1 MSPHVDS
8 RTSAPA
14 ADQRRAH
21 GEAPAPDA
29 SLPAEQVLFGRQ
41 PIVDRDGRMQ
51 AFELLFRTSRANFAP
66 PADDLV
72 ATSQVLHHVFAE
84 LGVDRALGPYRGFVN
99 CDERILLMP
108 DTLDVLPSE
117 RIVIE
122 ILESVRPDPAII
134 RRLQQLKRA
143 GFLLALDDYDGQA
156 GQPSAFL
163 ALMDFVKI
171 DLARVA
177 DSALGATVAPLRSLN
192 ARLVAEKVQTRE
204 QATICRAAGIDL
216 FQGYY
221 FARPVL
227 VEGRKLD
234 MPQLALLRLLKLL
247 AADADNEKIVEE
259 FKHHPGLSLNMLRI
273 ANSAALQRATP
284 VSSIAQALVVVGRR
298 NLRRWVQL
306 LLYADGTTGTAAN
319 PLLQLAAT
327 RGRLMESLAQALR
340 PGDQEHAELAFMVG
354 ILSLMPVVFGVPFT
368 EILPALPLPPEAE
381 GALLRREGPIGA
393 LLHAVEAQEADARA
407 HPPLPGALDAEA
419 FSRHLA
425 EAMAWANQIG

>member
-1 MSPHVDS
+1 LDS

-14 ADQRRAH
+14 VDARPAR
-21 GEAPAPDA
+21 GEAPHDVA
-29 SLPAEQVLFGRQ
+29 SRPAEQVLFGRQ

-51 AFELLFRTSRANFAP
+51 AFELLFRSGRVNAAR

-122 ILESVRPDPAII
+122 ILESVRPDGAII
-134 RRLQQLKRA
+134 ERLRELKRA
-143 GFLLALDDYDGQA
+143 GYLLALDDYDGESA
-156 GQPSAFL
+156 QPAAFL
-163 ALMDFVKI
+163 GLMDFVKI

-177 DSALGATVAPLRSLN
+177 PSALSATVEPLRGLR

-204 QATICRAAGIDL
+204 QAAQCRAVGIDL

-227 VEGRKLD
+227 VEGRKLG
-234 MPQLALLRLLKLL
+234 MPQLALLRLLHLL
-247 AADADNEKIVEE
+247 AADADNGAIVDE

-273 ANSAALQRATP
+273 ANSAALQRVSP
-284 VSSIAQALVVVGRR
+284 VASISQALVVVGRR

-306 LLYADGTTGTAAN
+306 LLYADGATGTVAN

-327 RGRLMESLAQALR
+327 RGRLMESLAQSLAPDDGER
-340 PGDQEHAELAFMVG
+340 AELAFMVG

-368 EILPALPLPPEAE
+368 DILPALPLPAEAQD
-381 GALLRREGPIGA
+381 ALLRRAGPIGA
-393 LLHAVEAQEADARA
+393 LLQAIESQESDDHGGR
-407 HPPLPGALDAEA
+407 LPGGVDDGTY
-419 FSRHLA
+419 SRHLA
-425 EAMAWANQIG
+425 EAMAWANRIG

>member
-1 MSPHVDS
+1 
-8 RTSAPA
+8 
-14 ADQRRAH
+14 
-21 GEAPAPDA
+21 
-29 SLPAEQVLFGRQ
+29 VLFGRQ

-51 AFELLFRTSRANFAP
+51 AFELLFRTGRANFAP

-84 LGVDRALGPYRGFVN
+84 LGVERALGPYRGFVN
-99 CDERILLMP
+99 CDARILLMP

-122 ILESVRPDPAII
+122 ILESVEPDAAII
-134 RRLQQLKRA
+134 ERLRELKRA
-143 GFLLALDDYDGQA
+143 GFLLALDDYDGQCA
-156 GQPSAFL
+156 QPPSFL

-171 DLARVA
+171 DLARVPA
-177 DSALGATVAPLRSLN
+177 AALTATLDPLRGLP

-204 QATICRAAGIDL
+204 QATECRAAGIDL

-234 MPQLALLRLLKLL
+234 MPQLALLRLLTLL
-247 AADADNEKIVEE
+247 TADADTDRIVEE

-273 ANSAALQRATP
+273 ANSAALQRVKP

-306 LLYADGTTGTAAN
+306 LLYADCTTGSVAN

-327 RGRLMESLAQALR
+327 RGRLMENLAQAVLTPDESR
-340 PGDQEHAELAFMVG
+340 AELAFMVG
-354 ILSLMPVVFGVPFT
+354 ILSLMPVVFGVPFE
-368 EILPALPLPPEAE
+368 EILPALPLPAEAE
-381 GALLRREGPIGA
+381 AALLRREGPLGE
-393 LLHAVEAQEADARA
+393 LLHAIEVQETDVAGARR
-407 HPPLPGALDAEA
+407 PGVVDDRTYSA
-419 FSRHLA
+419 HLA
-425 EAMAWANQIG
+425 EAMAWANRIG